1 MKDELSITLD
11 NLPKI
16 AEALKAIRR
25 QDLPGA
31 GQRPLSK
38 RQAVIGLAEELL
50 AKKREGFTT
59 EDLLEAL
66 QAHNLVLKP
75 SALNRYLKEYQA
87 ARQPRP
93 DEAAKKRGRPAKRDE
108 DCNAPNTAT
117 DPADSLETTS
127 QPPVREPISAE
138 HHSRNEAA

>member
-66 QAHNLVLKP
+66 QAHNLVLKA

-93 DEAAKKRGRPAKRDE
+93 DEAAKKRGATCQTRRGQHRPEYSHR
-108 DCNAPNTAT
+108 PG
-117 DPADSLETTS
+117 
-127 QPPVREPISAE
+127 
-138 HHSRNEAA
+138 